1 MLLLAAAFVLWRVT
15 GPVAQDP
22 QYHQFVDQRAIWGL
36 SHAANV
42 LSNLPFLAAAI
53 VGLIVLNRRRD
64 RVHAVFPI
72 YKVFFAGL
80 FLTGLGSGSYHLF
93 PDSQT
98 LLWDRLPMTICFA
111 AFTAVVVA
119 ERISLAIG
127 RKLFP
132 WLLCLGVASVL
143 YWYWLDDLRPYL
155 VVQFGPMLALPF
167 VLWRCAGPGTVWL
180 WLTLGFYL
188 LAKGAELLDATI
200 FELTQGIVSGHTL
213 KHLAAA
219 AGAFMVISKVAQA
232 GRRRRLPAISD
243 YCRFGLLVPVDA
255 VVRLFAKGYTSFLF
269 LLKQVGP
276 KMLDRLSRALAV
288 RAYWRARRRVPGYRQ
303 FLDDKA
309 ITAWDE
315 VPVTDKALYIRRF
328 SVSERCRG
336 GTLPAVR
343 TLIDESSGSTGLPG
357 NWVRSDRERREAQR
371 FVSHFATFC
380 YGRESRLIVNAF
392 SMGAWATG
400 LNVGTALERNGLVK
414 NTGPDIDKIF
424 HTLEVFGTGYRYLVA
439 GYPPFLKRIVDE
451 ARTREFAF
459 DRYRVDALAGGEG
472 MSEELR
478 DYLLRQYGR
487 VYSGYGAT
495 DLEIG
500 IGGETPMTVALRR
513 LARDNP
519 EIRRALFGN
528 DSRLPMVFQYNP
540 MTHYIEVNDAGELL
554 FTITRGSILSPR
566 IRYNLHDQG
575 GIARYDEVWSILR
588 PFGVELDRL
597 NTGDRGRGR
606 GLRLPLL
613 WVFGRSDYTLSIMG
627 ANLYPENLEQC
638 IYGDPLL
645 SQITLSFCQSLRE
658 DGEGGVRPAF
668 YFEITESPSMELEQR
683 YSSVI
688 METLPR
694 INADFRKAH
703 EEYPEALMPSILL
716 YSEGEGPFA
725 RDKNRIKQTRLLSL
739 RRTTEND

>member
-1 MLLLAAAFVLWRVT
+1 
-15 GPVAQDP
+15 
-22 QYHQFVDQRAIWGL
+22 
-36 SHAANV
+36 
-42 LSNLPFLAAAI
+42 
-53 VGLIVLNRRRD
+53 
-64 RVHAVFPI
+64 
-72 YKVFFAGL
+72 
-80 FLTGLGSGSYHLF
+80 
-93 PDSQT
+93 
-98 LLWDRLPMTICFA
+98 
-111 AFTAVVVA
+111 
-119 ERISLAIG
+119 
-127 RKLFP
+127 
-132 WLLCLGVASVL
+132 
-143 YWYWLDDLRPYL
+143 
-155 VVQFGPMLALPF
+155 
-167 VLWRCAGPGTVWL
+167 
-180 WLTLGFYL
+180 
-188 LAKGAELLDATI
+188 
-200 FELTQGIVSGHTL
+200 
-213 KHLAAA
+213 
-219 AGAFMVISKVAQA
+219 
-232 GRRRRLPAISD
+232 
-243 YCRFGLLVPVDA
+243 
-255 VVRLFAKGYTSFLF
+255 
-269 LLKQVGP
+269 
-276 KMLDRLSRALAV
+276 
-288 RAYWRARRRVPGYRQ
+288 
-303 FLDDKA
+303 
-309 ITAWDE
+309 
-315 VPVTDKALYIRRF
+315 
-328 SVSERCRG
+328 
-336 GTLPAVR
+336 
-343 TLIDESSGSTGLPG
+343 
-357 NWVRSDRERREAQR
+357 
-371 FVSHFATFC
+371 
-380 YGRESRLIVNAF
+380 LIVNAF

-400 LNVGTALERNGLVK
+400 LNVGAALERNGLVK
-414 NTGPDIDKIF
+414 NTGPDIDKIL

-439 GYPPFLKRIVDE
+439 GYPPFLKRVVDE

-459 DRYRVDALAGGEG
+459 ESYRVDALAGGEG